1 MPRYRF
7 QVRRGRFSS
16 GSSVEVALD
25 DTEAAWAEAAAI
37 CADLSRDIMS
47 ELKARPEW
55 QMDVTDETGQALFKF
70 RFVAE

>member
-25 DTEAAWAEAAAI
+25 DTWAEAAAI